1 MSGVF
6 GASHLFFGGAD
17 TEFYGYEIQNSLR
30 LSRGDSANLER
41 TPSSEGDRQTHTT
54 SMWVK
59 RVELGRSTR
68 LFMATNNSSNA
79 TYQIIG
85 FNSSDQLSVLAAT
98 EGSSAVV
105 NVKSN
110 AVFRDVS
117 AWYHIV
123 VAQDTTQSTSSNRF
137 KLYVNGTQITDLG
150 STTYGSQNASYRI
163 NDNIVHYLNKDG
175 SSLGNN
181 YSSYYVAEVNFIDG
195 QQLNPTS
202 FGETKSG
209 VWIPKKYTGSYGT
222 NGFHL
227 EFGDSSN
234 IGDDT
239 SGNTNDFTLSNLAAV
254 DVTLDSP
261 TNNFATLNPLIKGTT
276 YGVQS
281 DPAPTNGNL
290 EIAMPSGTN
299 NIAVSTF
306 ELQAPNKYRCSFE
319 LTSRGSSTNFEL
331 GICNVTDSIN
341 NGDVYYNSSGF
352 IANESGTQQSSLT
365 DANTV
370 GDIVEIL
377 VDLDANNVK
386 FALKENG
393 SSTWAT
399 LGTAESITANLTNP
413 IVWVREQGSSNIN
426 GKMDFGQL
434 GYVGSDDNNY
444 SAMSTA
450 NLPEPTITPL
460 NNDIPEDYFNTVL
473 YSGNGSTKNVTGV
486 GFQPNWLWLK
496 SRNVQTGHILQ
507 DSVRGS
513 DANGL
518 IALSSNSTLA
528 ESLLDTTWHNSF
540 GKMDSLDAD
549 GFTVTDG
556 SSSGNYNTSG
566 TNYVAWNWKAGT
578 SFSNSAG
585 ANGADIAS
593 TGSVNTKAGFSIVS
607 YTGSNSA
614 DDVVY
619 HGIGTAPSLII
630 IKNRDVGTSSGAW
643 GIFTDRVEAERLQ
656 FDTNDDFNNYPIQS
670 FSANTFQ
677 LPTLNNTAWSAAN
690 GYIAYCFAS
699 IEGYSKIG
707 IYSGNGSSD
716 GAYIYTGFRPAYVL
730 IKQSSASG
738 NNWNVHDNKRGSSNE
753 ADPTITNNNVVDKRL
768 LASTDGVETTF
779 TSLDFVSNGF
789 KLRTSGSA
797 YNGSGSTY
805 LYMAFAEMPSKYANA
820 R

>member
-1 MSGVF
+1 MSSLFNIAAGNPAT
-6 GASHLFFGGAD
+6 AS
-17 TEFYGYEIQNSLR
+17 FYDYEIENSLR
-30 LSRGDSANLER
+30 LNRNDSANLER

-209 VWIPKKYTGSYGT
+209 VWIPKEYTGSYGT

-239 SGNTNDFTLSNLAAV
+239 SGNTNDFTTSNLAAV

-290 EIAMPSGTN
+290 EIAMPGGTN

-341 NGDVYYNSSGF
+341 NGDVLYNSSGF

-393 SSTWAT
+393 SSTWAA
-399 LGTAESITANLTNP
+399 LGTAENITANLTNP

-434 GYVGSDDNNY
+434 GYVGSDDENY
-444 SAMSTA
+444 LPMSTA
-450 NLPEPTITPL
+450 NLPEPSITPL
-460 NNDIPEDYFNTVL
+460 DDDLPEDYFNTVT
-473 YSGNGSTKNVTGV
+473 YAGNSADRNIEV
-486 GFQPNWLWLK
+486 GFKSDFIWVK
-496 SRNVQTGHILQ
+496 SRDTTDNHRLYNVIAGEHACLFSSTTG
-507 DSVRGS
+507 
-513 DANGL
+513 
-518 IALSSNSTLA
+518 A
-528 ESLLDTTWHNSF
+528 EST
-540 GKMDSLDAD
+540 A
-549 GFTVTDG
+549 TDG
-556 SSSGNYNTSG
+556 IAFDFATGFNIDDGVNRQSYNKTG
-566 TNYVAWNWKAGT
+566 EDYVSWNWKAGT

-643 GIFTDRVEAERLQ
+643 GVFTDRVEAERLQ

-707 IYSGNGSSD
+707 IYSGNGSSN

-730 IKQSSASG
+730 IKQTSATG

-768 LASTDGVETTF
+768 LASTSGAETTF

-789 KLRTSGSA
+789 KLRNSGSS

-805 LYMAFAEMPSKYANA
+805 LYMAFAEMPFKYANA